1 MVYKIGITGGIGSGK
16 TAATDYLANS
26 KQITIVDA
34 DIIARQV
41 VEPGSSALSV
51 ITEHFG
57 IQVLLEDGSLNRQYL
72 RQLIFNSSVEKKWL
86 ESLLHPL
93 IRQQIIVELELAISA
108 YAVLVS
114 PLLFETNQHLLVDRT
129 LLIDVP
135 ETIQIT
141 RACQR
146 DKMSKEQAQRI
157 LATQMP
163 REKKRQKANDIINNQ
178 GSLQQLYAQLD
189 QLHQQ
194 YLGFACHD

>member
-1 MVYKIGITGGIGSGK
+1 MAYKVGITGGIGSGK
-16 TAATDYLANS
+16 TSATDYLANI

-41 VEPGSSALSV
+41 VEPGSSALST
-51 ITEHFG
+51 IEEHFG
-57 IQVLLEDGSLNRQYL
+57 NQVLLEDGSLNRPYL
-72 RQLIFNSSVEKKWL
+72 RQLIFNSPIEKTWL
-86 ESLLHPL
+86 EKLLHPL
-93 IRQQIIVELELAISA
+93 IRQQIIAALERATSA

-114 PLLFETNQHLLVDRT
+114 PLLFETDQHLLVDRT

-135 ETIQIT
+135 ETVQIT

-163 REKKRQKANDIINNQ
+163 REEKQQRADDIINNQ
-178 GSLQQLYAQLD
+178 GSIQHLYAQLD